1 MFVGYGAFD
10 LHLPGVGDLKG
21 KRRIVR
27 SLAERMH
34 ARWRVSVA
42 EVEHHELH
50 QRARLAV
57 AVVARDLAEVERILG
72 ALEEIVA
79 ERPEVMVLDWRPT
92 IRSEEE

>member
-21 KRRIVR
+21 KRRVVR
-27 SLAERMH
+27 SIAERMH
-34 ARWRVSVA
+34 ARHRVSVA
-42 EVEHHELH
+42 EVEHHDLH

-57 AVVARDLAEVERILG
+57 AVVAREIGEVERILD
-72 ALEEIVA
+72 ALEGIVA
-79 ERPEVMVLDWRPT
+79 ERPEVVVLDWSPT

>member
-10 LHLPGVGDLKG
+10 LHLPGAGDLKG
-21 KRRIVR
+21 RRRIVR

-34 ARWRVSVA
+34 ARHRVSVA

-57 AVVARDLAEVERILG
+57 AAVARDLPEIERILG
-72 ALEEIVA
+72 ALEQIVS
-79 ERPEVMVLDWRPT
+79 ERPDVVVLDWRPT